1 MLEVVILLKL
11 QSLANLHFSILSQ
24 LANVLEIS
32 LQLVQNA
39 ISVYCR
45 LGFAKKK
52 YWDKPPEGLHTSW
65 NEASLD
71 RKK

>member
-1 MLEVVILLKL
+1 MHKNNVLKL
-11 QSLANLHFSILSQ
+11 LQ
-24 LANVLEIS
+24 LANVLEIN

-52 YWDKPPEGLHTSW
+52 YWDKPAEGLHPTW
-65 NEASLD
+65 NEANLD